1 MDTLNDLNNN
11 VSDYY
16 DKLINTDMAEDK
28 INDIYKIIQNKYK
41 TYTSNKDSIYDEIM
55 KKEKNIKE
63 VIDRV
68 IEYKENEKKKD
79 LFINTSFNDIC
90 LNIFKVLNNLIDDLT
105 KYDKISYK
113 QLKKIVKKKHRLIYI
128 GLFMIIISIFLSLI
142 EISDK
147 V

>member
-16 DKLINTDMAEDK
+16 DKLINTDMAEEK

-55 KKEKNIKE
+55 NKEKNIKE

-79 LFINTSFNDIC
+79 LFINTSFNDIF

>member
-55 KKEKNIKE
+55 NKEKNIKE

>member
-1 MDTLNDLNNN
+1 MDTLNDLNSN

-16 DKLINTDMAEDK
+16 DKLINTDMAEEK
-28 INDIYKIIQNKYK
+28 INDIYKIIQNKYHN
-41 TYTSNKDSIYDEIM
+41 YTSNKDSIYDEIM
-55 KKEKNIKE
+55 NKEKNIKE

-79 LFINTSFNDIC
+79 LFINTSFNDIF

>member
-55 KKEKNIKE
+55 NKEKNIKE

-79 LFINTSFNDIC
+79 LFINTSFNDIF

>member
-1 MDTLNDLNNN
+1 MDTLNDLNSN

-16 DKLINTDMAEDK
+16 DKLINTDMAEEK

-55 KKEKNIKE
+55 NKEKNIKE

-79 LFINTSFNDIC
+79 LFINTSFNDIF

>member
-16 DKLINTDMAEDK
+16 DKLINTDIAEEK
-28 INDIYKIIQNKYK
+28 INDIYNIIQNKYYNYK
-41 TYTSNKDSIYDEIM
+41 TNKDSIYEEIIG
-55 KKEKNIKE
+55 KEKNIKE

-68 IEYKENEKKKD
+68 IEYKENKKKED
-79 LFINTSFNDIC
+79 LFINTSFNDIF
-90 LNIFKVLNNLIDDLT
+90 LNIFKVLNNLFDDLT
-105 KYDKISYK
+105 KYDKLSYK
-113 QLKKIVKKKHRLIYI
+113 QLQKIIKKKHRLIYI
-128 GLFMIIISIFLSLI
+128 GLFMIIISIFLALI

>member
-1 MDTLNDLNNN
+1 MDTLNDLNSN

-16 DKLINTDMAEDK
+16 DKLINTDMAEEK

>member
-1 MDTLNDLNNN
+1 MDTLNDLNSN

-79 LFINTSFNDIC
+79 LFINTSFNDIF

>member
-1 MDTLNDLNNN
+1 MDTLNDLNSN

-16 DKLINTDMAEDK
+16 DKLINTDMAEEK

-55 KKEKNIKE
+55 NKEKNIKE